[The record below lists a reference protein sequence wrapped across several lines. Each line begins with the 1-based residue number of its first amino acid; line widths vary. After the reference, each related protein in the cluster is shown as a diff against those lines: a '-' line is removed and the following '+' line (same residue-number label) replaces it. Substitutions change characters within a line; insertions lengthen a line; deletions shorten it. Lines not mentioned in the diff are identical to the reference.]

1 MTGKTDSAA
10 LRVAIVATPFAML
23 SAVLTLQDCL
33 LVANYN
39 AFRFGR
45 SGRHFQASVVSAEP
59 DAIVSYAGLKLDA
72 VQPLPA
78 ADAVDL
84 VLIPSGPPPI
94 LDQDAMATWVERNQ
108 PLQEWLLQVH
118 AAGATIGSCC
128 TGSLILAATGL
139 LDHIPATTHWAMEQ
153 AAQALFPNVHWCL
166 DEAVIEHGRVLTAG
180 GYGMLSTL
188 VPHLVRHYL
197 GTDVAMETSR
207 MLMMD
212 PNSERHPAFRQGS
225 LDVAYDNPRIETL
238 KQYLAQNFRRALS
251 LEDMALALST
261 TERTLTRVCQ
271 KELGMTPMQF
281 LQRVRIEAVMS
292 ALQLTPAPVNRIVW
306 DVGYEDV
313 STFQRLFKRHTGLT
327 MSEYRR
333 RFAVKIYGALGQD
346 EVAFEA

>member
-1 MTGKTDSAA
+1 MTGKTDNAA

-39 AFRFGR
+39 AFRFGH
-45 SGRHFQASVVSAEP
+45 SGRHFQTCVVSAEP
-59 DAIVSYAGLKLDA
+59 DAIVSYAGLKLGS

-78 ADAVDL
+78 ADTVDL

-94 LDQDAMATWVERNQ
+94 LDQAAMASWVERNR
-108 PLQEWLLQVH
+108 PLQEWLLQAH

-128 TGSLILAATGL
+128 TGSLVLAATGL

-153 AAQALFPNVHWCL
+153 AAQALFPRVHWCL
-166 DEAVIEHGRVLTAG
+166 DEAVIEHGRVWTAG

-188 VPHLVRHYL
+188 IPHLVRQHL
-197 GTDVAMETSR
+197 GPDVAMETTR

-212 PNSERHPAFRQGS
+212 PVGERHQSGFRQGS
-225 LDVAYDNPRIETL
+225 LDVAYDNPRIEHL
-238 KQYLAQNFRRALS
+238 KQYLAQNFRRAIS

-261 TERTLTRVCQ
+261 TERTLTRTCQ
-271 KELGMTPMQF
+271 KELGMTPVQF

-292 ALQLTPAPVNRIVW
+292 ALQLTPSPVNHIVW
-306 DVGYEDV
+306 NVGYEDV

-333 RFAVKIYGALGQD
+333 RFGVKIHSQ
-346 EVAFEA
+346 EMAFEA